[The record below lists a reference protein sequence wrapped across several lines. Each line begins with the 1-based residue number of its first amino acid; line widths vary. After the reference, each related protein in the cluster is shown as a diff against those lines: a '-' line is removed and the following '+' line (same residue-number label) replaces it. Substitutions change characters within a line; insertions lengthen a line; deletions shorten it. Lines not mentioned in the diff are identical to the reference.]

1 MNARIAT
8 RLTRVVID
16 VLRGNPPLV
25 PRQNEPLPS
34 VLKARKRDVKVE
46 NWRYIKWRHRRGL
59 DHKHSDQ
66 VEEAL
71 IRLNHR
77 RELRIG
83 YYEMMRR
90 MEREARR

>member
-8 RLTRVVID
+8 RLTGVVID

-34 VLKARKRDVKVE
+34 VLKARKRDVKVD

-59 DHKHSDQ
+59 DHKHGDQ
-66 VEEAL
+66 AEEAL